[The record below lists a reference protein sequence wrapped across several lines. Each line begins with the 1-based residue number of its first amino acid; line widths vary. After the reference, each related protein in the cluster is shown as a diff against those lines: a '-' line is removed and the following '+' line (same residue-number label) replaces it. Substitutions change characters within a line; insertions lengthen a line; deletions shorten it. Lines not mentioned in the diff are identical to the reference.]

1 MIGSARKEPSE
12 TAILRVRDLQ
22 KHFPV
27 HQSGF
32 GKGDQFVQAV
42 NGVSFDI
49 ERGETLGVVG
59 ESGCGKSTLGRAIM
73 RLVEPTGGRIEL
85 MGTDITELSPKRMR
99 PMRKHVQMVFQ
110 DPLSSLNP
118 RMTAQDIV
126 EEPLRIHGWRDKA
139 EIEARSRELF
149 DQVGLPTSSM
159 PKYAHEFSG
168 GQCQRIAI
176 ARALALNPSILVC
189 DEAVSAL
196 DVSIQAQVL
205 NLFQELQKTLNLAY
219 IFITHDLSVVEYLS
233 HRVAV
238 MYLGRVVEL
247 TDTGTLFAKPLHP
260 YSQLLISSAPSADP
274 RIRRGERE
282 ILSGEV
288 PSPISPPSGCHFRT
302 RCPHAGPL
310 CAEKI
315 PRSIDF
321 GGGHTVACHLHDPD
335 EPTMSLDPPSA
346 AVT

>member
-1 MIGSARKEPSE
+1 MTEQSPRRFEGD
-12 TAILRVRDLQ
+12 AILKVTDLQ

-27 HQSGF
+27 KQAGL
-32 GKGDQFVQAV
+32 GKTEQFVQAV
-42 NGVSFDI
+42 NGVTFDV
-49 ERGETLGVVG
+49 RPGETLGVVG

-85 MGTDITELSPKRMR
+85 MGTDITHLQPREMR

-118 RMTAQDIV
+118 RMTAQAIV
-126 EEPLRIHGWRDKA
+126 EEPLHIHGWRDKA
-139 EIEARSRELF
+139 QIEKRSHDLF
-149 DQVGLPTSSM
+149 DYVGLPKSSLS
-159 PKYAHEFSG
+159 KYAHEFSG
-168 GQCQRIAI
+168 GQRQRIAI
-176 ARALALNPSILVC
+176 ARALALNPSILIC

-205 NLFQELQKTLNLAY
+205 NLFQELQKELNLAY
-219 IFITHDLSVVEYLS
+219 IFITHDLAVVEYLS

-247 TDTGTLFAKPLHP
+247 TDTETLFSNPLHP

-274 RIRRGERE
+274 RIKRSERA
-282 ILSGEV
+282 LLTGEV

-302 RCPHAGPL
+302 RCPSASPL
-310 CAEKI
+310 CAQKA
-315 PRSIDF
+315 PSSIDVT
-321 GGGHTVACHLHDPD
+321 GGHQVACHLHDPA
-335 EPTMSLDPPSA
+335 EPEFVVPKTA
-346 AVT
+346 